1 MYFHN
6 KYFRLDNYR
15 YGSET
20 VAPVVKVASR
30 RKRNKE
36 VVG

>member
-15 YGSET
+15 YGTERI
-20 VAPVVKVASR
+20 APAVKTAPK

-36 VVG
+36 VVR